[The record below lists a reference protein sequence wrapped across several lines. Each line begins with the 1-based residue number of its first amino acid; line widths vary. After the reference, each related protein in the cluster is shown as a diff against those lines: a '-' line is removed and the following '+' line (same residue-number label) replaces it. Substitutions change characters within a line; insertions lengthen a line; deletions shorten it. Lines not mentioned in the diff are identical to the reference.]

1 MTYNKYNDNHSN
13 CCYAM
18 KAKIIITVT
27 IVFSFFALA
36 SCKRNVSELSE
47 TGVAITRCLEE
58 AIGIGEKVISER
70 DLIDSV
76 SLTEGT
82 EAAIRLEDSLQFL
95 KGIEDFWAKIE
106 EADLLTKKV
115 TDSHEQQAII
125 DHIMPYVDKINI
137 LIDDILGATLD
148 D

>member
-1 MTYNKYNDNHSN
+1 
-13 CCYAM
+13 M